1 MTEAPDS
8 TPLKDSAALLWDESR
23 RQITRQEADLDTLR
37 SRAVALLSVSSLV
50 AGLFGARATT
60 HHHPTFATVATVAAL
75 AFFSLSVLAILLVL
89 APKRKGWEFAQN
101 LDQWFPRLMDGTL
114 TPVTVTTNLA
124 RARRS
129 IPPKRTKLYLK
140 ASIGGFRLPVCF
152 RALRSSPGASRS
164 FRPHSRY
171 FCSRVP

>member
-124 RARRS
+124 EH
-129 IPPKRTKLYLK
+129 
-140 ASIGGFRLPVCF
+140 VE
-152 RALRSSPGASRS
+152 ASRKKNQVVLES
-164 FRPHSRY
+164 LYWWFSAA
-171 FCSRVP
+171 CLLSGLEVLAWGITVL